1 MAAAGAENS
10 AGGSG
15 PCTGCDDNGSSGTGT
30 TSAASSDS
38 DTRPLVPGPMPRPR
52 PGDVAASTGDRNGG
66 TESPHNA
73 KGAEEENMEVSPEAA
88 DSDDESSQVTDL
100 SMGLIEDFEGQG
112 SEGEDEEND
121 RDEIIHALWQSLR
134 LGMTQLSALSVVN
147 SCQL

>member
-10 AGGSG
+10 AGGS
-15 PCTGCDDNGSSGTGT
+15 DNGSSASSGTGT

-38 DTRPLVPGPMPRPR
+38 DTRPLVPGPMPK

-73 KGAEEENMEVSPEAA
+73 KGAEEKNMEVSPEAA

-134 LGMTQLSALSVVN
+134 LGMTQLSALSVVS